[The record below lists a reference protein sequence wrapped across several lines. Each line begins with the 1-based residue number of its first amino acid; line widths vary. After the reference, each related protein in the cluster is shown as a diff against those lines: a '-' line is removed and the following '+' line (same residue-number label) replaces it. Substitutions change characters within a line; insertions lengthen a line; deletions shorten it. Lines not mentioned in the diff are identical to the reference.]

1 MVKHIKY
8 KVLQALLG
16 ASLGALLFVTA
27 FWLVSTANLR
37 NTIIALND
45 RLGEVTA
52 ESSEAVLSNQ
62 LQDQLIKRA
71 QTKAILVDERL
82 LIIRN
87 QTERVAD
94 VASRIY
100 TNKDLYRPRSIGYL
114 EPDQLGTAAPH
125 VRTAPGVSLESIR
138 NEVFLAA
145 NIGDILSHITLM
157 DIGINASYIGG
168 AAGYTISVDPTD
180 SAVHNTNF
188 DVTNRMWYKAAQEK
202 DDLIWMVALDAFN
215 RGIGIYCAKPFYDR
229 SGGKPVF
236 KGVAGSGTLL
246 AEYLEYI
253 LDPSLVGNN
262 GYLFLLNEKGQV
274 LISPYHLMPQ
284 IDEAGNI
291 LWDDYRQSDD
301 PAVRD
306 LAERMIRREIG
317 IVDHILLN
325 DRLTYVA
332 YYPLSV
338 INWSLGIVI
347 PMEEVLVPVQSIRSS
362 ILSLTDKKLEEIDF
376 FILQNFLFNGLI
388 IIIIV
393 GSTIFI
399 SRKLSYSLTAPII
412 ALSKGAA
419 DVGSGNLQYRFNI
432 KTGDELEMLADTFNQ
447 MIENITYISAEKE
460 RIGTELNIATRIQSS
475 MLPCIFPPFPDRHEF
490 DIYAEMHPAKEVGG
504 DFYDF
509 FFIDEN
515 HVAVI
520 IADVSGKGVPAALF
534 MVVTKTLLK
543 DHALMDKSLDE
554 VIYTVNNQL
563 CETNQTGM
571 FVTVFMGILEINTG
585 KFSYVNAGH
594 NPPLIRQGGGEFT
607 FLETKPGLVLA
618 IMEGVRFQVMEVT
631 LAEGDIVFLYTDG
644 VTEAMDKAENLF
656 SNRRMLETINRD
668 GSGNNTLNEYIGAM
682 LHAVQN
688 FAHDVEQ
695 ADDITMLILERKK
708 RG

>member
-1 MVKHIKY
+1 MAGHIKY
-8 KVLQALLG
+8 KVLKALLG
-16 ASLGALLFVTA
+16 ASLGALLFVTG
-27 FWLVSTANLR
+27 FWLVSTVSLR
-37 NTIIALND
+37 NAVISMND

-52 ESSEAVLSNQ
+52 ENSQAALSNQ

-82 LIIRN
+82 LTILN

-94 VASRIY
+94 MASRIY

-114 EPDQLGTAAPH
+114 EPDQIGTAVPH
-125 VRTAPGVSLESIR
+125 IRTAPGVSLESIR

-145 NIGDILSHITLM
+145 NISDVLSHITLM
-157 DIGINASYIGG
+157 NIGINASYIGG
-168 AAGYTISVDPTD
+168 ASGYTISVDQRD
-180 SAVHNTNF
+180 SGVHNTNF
-188 DVTNRMWYKAAQEK
+188 DVTNRGWYKAAQEK
-202 DDLIWMVALDAFN
+202 DGLIWTVMLDALG
-215 RGIGIYCAKPFYDR
+215 RGIGIYCARPFYDR

-253 LDPSLVGNN
+253 LDPTLIGNN

-274 LISPYHLMPQ
+274 LISPYHLTPR
-284 IDEAGNI
+284 IDEGGNI

-306 LAERMIRREIG
+306 LAERMIRGETG
-317 IVDHILLN
+317 LVDGILLN
-325 DRLTYVA
+325 NRLSYVA
-332 YYPLSV
+332 YHPLSV

-347 PMEEVLVPVQSIRSS
+347 PMQEVLAQVQGIRSS
-362 ILSLTDKKLEEIDF
+362 ILSLTDKKIEEINF
-376 FILQNFLFNGLI
+376 FILKNFIFNGLI
-388 IIIIV
+388 IAVTV
-393 GSTIFI
+393 GVTVFVSG
-399 SRKLSYSLTAPII
+399 KLSHSLTAPII
-412 ALSKGAA
+412 ALSKGATDIGA
-419 DVGSGNLQYRFNI
+419 GNLKYRFNI
-432 KTGDELEMLADTFNQ
+432 KTGDELEMLAETFNQ
-447 MIENITYISAEKE
+447 MIENITYISGEKE
-460 RIGTELNIATRIQSS
+460 RIGTELSIATKIQAS

-515 HVAVI
+515 RVAVI

-534 MVVTKTLLK
+534 MVVTKTLIK

-554 VIYTVNNQL
+554 VFYTVNNQL

-585 KFSYVNAGH
+585 KFRYVNAGH

-607 FLETKPGLVLA
+607 WLETKPGLALA
-618 IMEGVRFQVMEVT
+618 IIEGVRFQVMETV
-631 LAEGDIVFLYTDG
+631 LAEGDMVFLYTDG

-668 GSGNNTLNEYIGAM
+668 GSGNNTINEHIGAM
-682 LHAVQN
+682 LRAVQN
-688 FAHDVEQ
+688 FARGAEQ

-708 RG
+708 RC